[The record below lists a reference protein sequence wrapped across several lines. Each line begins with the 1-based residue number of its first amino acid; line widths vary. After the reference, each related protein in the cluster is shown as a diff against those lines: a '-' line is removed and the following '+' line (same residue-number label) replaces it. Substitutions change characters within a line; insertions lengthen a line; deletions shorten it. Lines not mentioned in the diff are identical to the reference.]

1 MTPRFIGRRRDS
13 RGQSLVEFALILPI
27 FVLLLVGILDFGRA
41 VFAFNTL
48 NNAAREG
55 GRVAI
60 VDQTAAHIKDMAAGR
75 TGFLDVPPSDVSVD
89 FRDPDAVDTA
99 NSCDGSPGENAIVG
113 CLAVVR
119 VTYDYNAATP
129 ILAQIIGTIPL
140 AGESM
145 FRVESNCAEPTA
157 PSCPIGD

>member
-1 MTPRFIGRRRDS
+1 MKFWLRRPSGRS
-13 RGQSLVEFALILPI
+13 RGQALVEFALILPI

-60 VDQTAAHIKDMAAGR
+60 VDQTAAHITEHAAAR
-75 TGFLDVPPSDVSVD
+75 TAFLDVPPSDVTVD
-89 FRDPDAVDTA
+89 YRDPGSSNTA
-99 NSCDGSPGENAIVG
+99 GSCAGGPGDKAIVG

-119 VTYDYNAATP
+119 ITYDYNAATP
-129 ILAQIIGTIPL
+129 ILSQLIGTIPIT
-140 AGESM
+140 GES
-145 FRVESNCAEPTA
+145 R
-157 PSCPIGD
+157 IGVC

>member
-1 MTPRFIGRRRDS
+1 MIRRRS
-13 RGQSLVEFALILPI
+13 NSPRNHRGQALVEFALILPV

-60 VDQTAAHIKDMAAGR
+60 VDQTQAHIQARAAGR
-75 TGFLDVPPSDVSVD
+75 TDFLGVPPSNVTVD
-89 FRDPDAVDTA
+89 YRDPDDVATA
-99 NSCDGSPGENAIVG
+99 NSCAGSPGQNSIVG

>member
-1 MTPRFIGRRRDS
+1 MRSRNTVTNGES
-13 RGQSLVEFALILPI
+13 RGQSLVEFALILPV
-27 FVLLLVGILDFGRA
+27 FVLLIVGILDFGRA

-55 GRVAI
+55 ARVAI
-60 VDQTAAHIKDMAAGR
+60 VDQTLTHVQDMAASR
-75 TGFLDVPPSDVSVD
+75 TGFLDVPPSDVTVD

-99 NSCDGSPGENAIVG
+99 NSCDGAPGQNAIVG

-129 ILAQIIGTIPL
+129 ILSQLIGTIPL
-140 AGESM
+140 VGESM

>member
-1 MTPRFIGRRRDS
+1 MSIRRRGASSES

-55 GRVAI
+55 GRLAI
-60 VDQTAAHIKDMAAGR
+60 VDQTATHIQEMAAGR
-75 TGFLDVPPSDVSVD
+75 TGFLDVQPSDVSLD
-89 FRDPDAVDTA
+89 FRDPDDVDSA
-99 NSCDGSPGENAIVG
+99 GSCDGSPGDNAIVG

-119 VTYDYNAATP
+119 VTYEYNAATP
-129 ILAQIIGTIPL
+129 ILSQIIGTIPL

>member
-1 MTPRFIGRRRDS
+1 MTTRQAPTVDER
-13 RGQSLVEFALILPI
+13 RGQALVEFALILPI
-27 FVLLLVGILDFGRA
+27 FVLLLVGILDFGRG

-55 GRVAI
+55 ARVAI
-60 VDQTAAHIKDMAAGR
+60 VDQTAAHIKDMAASR
-75 TGFLDVPPSDVSVD
+75 TGFLDVPTTNVTVD
-89 FRDPDAVDTA
+89 FRDPDAVDTP
-99 NSCDGSPGENAIVG
+99 NSCDGAPGQNAIVG

-119 VTYDYNAATP
+119 ITYDYIAATP
-129 ILAQIIGTIPL
+129 ILSQMIGTIPL
-140 AGESM
+140 VGESM